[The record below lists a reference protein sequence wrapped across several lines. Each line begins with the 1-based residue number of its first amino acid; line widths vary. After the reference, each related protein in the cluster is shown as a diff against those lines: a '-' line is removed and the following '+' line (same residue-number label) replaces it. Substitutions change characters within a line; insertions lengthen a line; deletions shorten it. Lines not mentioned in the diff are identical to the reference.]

1 MEQRGLSEASDA
13 TVAPATG
20 LESIWGRTLGARR
33 ALRKNPTM
41 AGGFVIVIL
50 ISMTTIFSAQL
61 TTKSATRL
69 APQERLGAPSADHWF
84 GTDQLGRDVY
94 SRTIYGGRISLLVGA
109 AVSLISITGGAFF
122 GVVAGYS
129 RGLDKIIMR
138 FADALMAFP
147 SLLLAIALVAVLGTT
162 ITNVIVAISVV
173 QIPSIT
179 RVVRSSV
186 LSLRE
191 REFVEAARAIGAHPV
206 RIVFRHVLPNTIA
219 TLLVY
224 GTLTFALAILSEAS
238 LSFLGAGIP
247 LETPSWGNGM
257 GQGRAYARQAFW
269 VIFYPGL
276 FLSFTIL
283 GINLIGDGLRDALD
297 PRISR
302 RA

>member
-1 MEQRGLSEASDA
+1 MGNRRLLSDE
-13 TVAPATG
+13 VLAPETG
-20 LESIWGRTLGARR
+20 LVSYWTRTLGARR

-41 AGGFVIVIL
+41 AGGFVILMV
-50 ISMTTIFSAQL
+50 MAVFAIFSAQL

-69 APQERLGAPSADHWF
+69 ATLERLEAPSSEHWF

-94 SRTIYGGRISLLVGA
+94 SRTVYGSRVSLLVGA
-109 AVSLISITGGAFF
+109 VVATVSIIGGAFF
-122 GVVAGYS
+122 GVITGYN
-129 RGLDKIIMR
+129 RTLDKIIMR
-138 FADALMAFP
+138 FADGLMSFP
-147 SLLLAIALVAVLGTT
+147 SLLLAIAMVAILGTT
-162 ITNVIVAISVV
+162 ITNVIIAISVV

-191 REFVEAARAIGAHPV
+191 REFVEAARAIGAHPI

-247 LETPSWGNGM
+247 LETPTWGNGM
-257 GQGRAYARQAFW
+257 GEGRNFARQAFW

-276 FLSFTIL
+276 FLSITIL

>member
-1 MEQRGLSEASDA
+1 MAERQALADDA
-13 TVAPATG
+13 LALAADKV
-20 LESIWGRTLGARR
+20 SVWGRTLGARR

-41 AGGFVIVIL
+41 TGGFVILIVISL
-50 ISMTTIFSAQL
+50 MATFSAQI

-69 APQERLGAPSADHWF
+69 FPQERLQAPSSEHWF

-94 SRTIYGGRISLLVGA
+94 SRTVYGSRISLLVGA
-109 AVSLISITGGAFF
+109 VVAFVSVTGGAFF

-129 RGLDKIIMR
+129 KTLDKIIMR
-138 FADALMAFP
+138 FADGLMSFP
-147 SLLLAIALVAVLGTT
+147 SLLLAIALVAVMGTG
-162 ITNVIVAISVV
+162 ILNVMLAISVV

-191 REFVEAARAIGAHPV
+191 REFVEAARAIGASPV

-219 TLLVY
+219 ALLVY
-224 GTLTFALAILSEAS
+224 GTLTFALAILSEAG

-257 GQGRAYARQAFW
+257 GQGRDYARQAFW

-276 FLSFTIL
+276 FLSITIL
-283 GINLIGDGLRDALD
+283 GVNLIGDGLRDALD

>member
-1 MEQRGLSEASDA
+1 MAEHRVLTDEIQ
-13 TVAPATG
+13 APATG
-20 LESIWGRTLGARR
+20 LEATWGRTLGARR

-41 AGGFVIVIL
+41 AGGFVILIL
-50 ISMTTIFSAQL
+50 IGLTAIFSAQL

-69 APQERLGAPSADHWF
+69 APQERLEAPSSENWF

-94 SRTIYGGRISLLVGA
+94 ARTIYGSRISLLVGVLVSFA
-109 AVSLISITGGAFF
+109 AMGGGAFF
-122 GVVAGYS
+122 GVVAGYG
-129 RGLDKIIMR
+129 RALDSIIMR
-138 FADALMAFP
+138 FADGLMSFP
-147 SLLLAIALVAVLGTT
+147 SLLLAIALMAVLEPGL
-162 ITNVIVAISVV
+162 TNVIVAITVV
-173 QIPSIT
+173 QIPIIT

-191 REFVEAARAIGAHPV
+191 REFVDAARAIGASPT
-206 RIVFRHVLPNTIA
+206 RIVFRHVLPNTVAI
-219 TLLVY
+219 LLVY

-257 GQGRAYARQAFW
+257 GQGRDYARQAFW

-276 FLSFTIL
+276 FLSITIL

>member
-1 MEQRGLSEASDA
+1 MEERRAVLSDE
-13 TVAPATG
+13 VLAPETG
-20 LESIWGRTLGARR
+20 LQTAWRRSLGARR

-41 AGGFVIVIL
+41 AGGFVIVIV
-50 ISMTTIFSAQL
+50 MATFAIFSAQL
-61 TTKSATRL
+61 TVKSATRL
-69 APQERLGAPSADHWF
+69 APSERLGAPSSDHWF

-94 SRTIYGGRISLLVGA
+94 SRTVYGSRVSLLIGA
-109 AVSLISITGGAFF
+109 VVTLVSITGGAFF
-122 GVVAGYS
+122 GVVTGYS
-129 RGLDKIIMR
+129 RTLDKIIMR
-138 FADALMAFP
+138 FADGLMSFP
-147 SLLLAIALVAVLGTT
+147 SLLLAIALVAILGTT
-162 ITNVIVAISVV
+162 VINVIVAISVV

-191 REFVEAARAIGAHPV
+191 REFVEAARAIGAHPL
-206 RIVFRHVLPNTIA
+206 RIVFIHVLPNTVA

-224 GTLTFALAILSEAS
+224 GTLTFALAILSEAG

-247 LETPSWGNGM
+247 LETPTWGNGM
-257 GQGRAYARQAFW
+257 GQGRDFARQAFW

-276 FLSFTIL
+276 FLSLTIL
-283 GINLIGDGLRDALD
+283 GVNLIGDGLRDALD

>member
-1 MEQRGLSEASDA
+1 MEQRGLSSEAVLASPEND
-13 TVAPATG
+13 VR
-20 LESIWGRTLGARR
+20 SYWGRTLGARR

-41 AGGFVIVIL
+41 AGGMVIL
-50 ISMTTIFSAQL
+50 LVAAACAIFASQL
-61 TTKSATRL
+61 SVHSATDL
-69 APQERLGAPSADHWF
+69 APQERLAAPSTEHWF

-94 SRTIYGGRISLLVGA
+94 SRTIYGSRISLLVGA
-109 AVSLISITGGAFF
+109 LVSLVSVAGGAVF
-122 GVVAGYS
+122 GVITGYS
-129 RGLDKIIMR
+129 RTLDKIIMR
-138 FADALMAFP
+138 FADCLMSFP
-147 SLLLAIALVAVLGTT
+147 SLLLAIALVAILGTT
-162 ITNVIVAISVV
+162 VTNVVVAISVV

-179 RVVRSSV
+179 RVVRASV

-191 REFVEAARAIGAHPV
+191 REFVEAARAIGAHPM
-206 RIVFRHVLPNTIA
+206 RIVFRHVLPNTVA

-224 GTLTFALAILSEAS
+224 GTLTFAIAILSEAG

-257 GQGRAYARQAFW
+257 GQGRYYARQAFW

>member
-1 MEQRGLSEASDA
+1 MEERRAVLSDE
-13 TVAPATG
+13 VLAPETG
-20 LESIWGRTLGARR
+20 LETFWRRSLGARR

-41 AGGFVIVIL
+41 AGGFVILVL
-50 ISMTTIFSAQL
+50 ISLTTVLSAQI

-69 APQERLGAPSADHWF
+69 APGERLEAPSRDHWF

-109 AVSLISITGGAFF
+109 AVTLISVTGGAFF
-122 GVVAGYS
+122 GVITGYS
-129 RGLDKIIMR
+129 RALDAVIMR
-138 FADALMAFP
+138 IADGLMAFP
-147 SLLLAIALVAVLGTT
+147 SLLLAISLMAILDPGRVN
-162 ITNVIVAISVV
+162 IIVAISVV

-191 REFVEAARAIGAHPV
+191 REFVEAARAIGAHPM
-206 RIVFRHVLPNTIA
+206 RIVFRHVLPNTVA
-219 TLLVY
+219 ALLVY
-224 GTLTFALAILSEAS
+224 GTLTFALAILSEAG

-257 GQGRAYARQAFW
+257 GQGREFARQAFW

-276 FLSFTIL
+276 FLSITIL
-283 GINLIGDGLRDALD
+283 GVNLIGDGLRDALD

-302 RA
+302 RG

>member
-1 MEQRGLSEASDA
+1 MAEHRVLTDA
-13 TVAPATG
+13 MKPPATG
-20 LESIWGRTLGARR
+20 LEAAWGRTLGPRR

-41 AGGFVIVIL
+41 AGGFVILIVIAFTA
-50 ISMTTIFSAQL
+50 ICSAQI

-69 APQERLGAPSADHWF
+69 SPQERLGAPSRDNWF

-94 SRTIYGGRISLLVGA
+94 ARTIYGSRISLLVGVL
-109 AVSLISITGGAFF
+109 VSCASMVGGAFF
-122 GVVAGYS
+122 GCVAGYS
-129 RGLDKIIMR
+129 RTLDSIIMR
-138 FADALMAFP
+138 FADGLMAFP
-147 SLLLAIALVAVLGTT
+147 SLLLAIALMAVLAPGL
-162 ITNVIVAISVV
+162 TNVIVAITVV
-173 QIPSIT
+173 QIPTIT
-179 RVVRSSV
+179 RVVRSAV

-191 REFVEAARAIGAHPV
+191 REFVDAARAIGASPV
-206 RIVFRHVLPNTIA
+206 RIVFRHVLPNTVAI
-219 TLLVY
+219 LLVY

-257 GQGRAYARQAFW
+257 GQGRDYARQAFW

-276 FLSFTIL
+276 FLSITIL

>member
-1 MEQRGLSEASDA
+1 MEEPRLLSDEAL
-13 TVAPATG
+13 APETG
-20 LESIWGRTLGARR
+20 LVSYWARTLGARR

-41 AGGFVIVIL
+41 AGGFVIL
-50 ISMTTIFSAQL
+50 IVMAVFAIFSAQL

-69 APQERLGAPSADHWF
+69 ATLERLEAPSSDHWF

-94 SRTIYGGRISLLVGA
+94 SRTVYGSRVSLLVGA
-109 AVSLISITGGAFF
+109 VVATISIIGGAFF
-122 GVVAGYS
+122 GVVSGYN
-129 RGLDKIIMR
+129 RTLDKIIMR
-138 FADALMAFP
+138 FADALMSFP
-147 SLLLAIALVAVLGTT
+147 SLLLAIAMVAILGTT
-162 ITNVIVAISVV
+162 ITNVILAISLV

-191 REFVEAARAIGAHPV
+191 REFVEAARAIGAHPM

-247 LETPSWGNGM
+247 LETPTWGNGM
-257 GQGRAYARQAFW
+257 GEGRNFARQAFW

-276 FLSFTIL
+276 FLSITIL